1 MTTRPAAP
9 PVRETP
15 REVAPP
21 AAETPPP
28 PRVVERREP
37 DPPPVLAPT
46 DDGLALVRA
55 YVAARNTAHASGIRR
70 VWPDVDDNHLRRITS
85 AFSAPLT
92 LTGCDIAAQ
101 DAAHAT
107 ATCRLTQPG
116 TTGAYAAAQGLTI
129 RRTFVF
135 DLARQGRAWVI
146 VGLRE

>member
-1 MTTRPAAP
+1 MTTRPVAP

-15 REVAPP
+15 REVPPP
-21 AAETPPP
+21 AAENPPP
-28 PRVVERREP
+28 PRPVERREP

-55 YVAARNTAHASGIRR
+55 YVAARNTAHASGVRR

-92 LTGCDIAAQ
+92 LVGCDIAAQ

-107 ATCRLTQPG
+107 ATCRLTQQG
-116 TTGAYAAAQGLTI
+116 TTGAYASAQGLTI